1 MDNEKNIAEKYKE
14 FWNIAFDL
22 AEKETKIFP
31 LEGKETLKDR
41 TYKHLMGM
49 LSMYSATVMG
59 SGN

>member
-14 FWNIAFDL
+14 FWNTAFDL

-31 LEGKETLKDR
+31 LKGKETLKDR

-59 SGN
+59 